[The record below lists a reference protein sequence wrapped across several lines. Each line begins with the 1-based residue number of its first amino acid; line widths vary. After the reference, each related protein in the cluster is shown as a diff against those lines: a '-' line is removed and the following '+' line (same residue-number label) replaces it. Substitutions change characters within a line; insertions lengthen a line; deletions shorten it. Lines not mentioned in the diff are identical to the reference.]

1 LTGFQK
7 TDFGI
12 SNAEGT
18 GNTKIGILMRIASF
32 TNQINLVTAITANRR
47 HFPWIAISAK
57 ELLCF
62 AR

>member
-1 LTGFQK
+1 MTGFQK
-7 TDFGI
+7 NDFGI
-12 SNAEGT
+12 SSTFGI
-18 GNTKIGILMRIASF
+18 GNTKIGFLMRIASF

-47 HFPWIAISAK
+47 HFPWFAISAK